1 MRVSGGSTDRAPIK
15 SPIDWCR
22 GFSPLSAMMSDPLIP
37 GAGSY
42 SAGMLI
48 RVSVAEDQPIPPVG
62 TAVPFTIGD
71 CTSLALMV
79 ASRPVA
85 GRVVITVSMP
95 DWVAD
100 CLSHDGR
107 TIGEPVTP
115 EWHQTRT
122 AHGALAPHALT

>member
-1 MRVSGGSTDRAPIK
+1 
-15 SPIDWCR
+15 
-22 GFSPLSAMMSDPLIP
+22 
-37 GAGSY
+37 
-42 SAGMLI
+42 MLI

-107 TIGEPVTP
+107 TIGGPVTP